1 MNNNTQEKFLSLDE
15 ALQET
20 RDIIIE
26 KISEIISKELLKTLA
41 AFCINFNSVNAE
53 IYNKLAKMEKLII
66 SDDSDIAE

>member
-26 KISEIISKELLKTLA
+26 KVSEIISKELLKTLA